1 MNYENTFIIR
11 WCLKVS
17 NMTNWATKSQRDFL
31 ALVKIF
37 WGPSITWLY
46 VLVVPWVKVDQHL
59 VRSGL
64 TLDLNLLIV
73 SLIQTLKMDKC
84 PYLEYDLRCGDRVPR
99 DRVPRDQVPRDRMPG
114 RLNARRPSAK
124 RLSAQGLSAQETECL
139 GDWVPGRL
147 SAWGDWVLGETECL
161 ERLSAPR
168 DWVPRRL
175 SAQSMIY
182 LN

>member
-46 VLVVPWVKVDQHL
+46 VLVVPWVKVDQNL

-64 TLDLNLLIV
+64 TLNLNLLIV

-99 DRVPRDQVPRDRMPG
+99 DRVPRDRVPRDWVPRDQVLRDRMPG

-124 RLSAQGLSAQETECL
+124 RLSAQGLSPQETECP
-139 GDWVPGRL
+139 GDWVPG
-147 SAWGDWVLGETECL
+147 ETEC
-161 ERLSAPR
+161 
-168 DWVPRRL
+168 
-175 SAQSMIY
+175 
-182 LN
+182 